1 MFGTAG
7 QQFWAYAVNQ
17 YGKARVGKRV
27 VHGIAEKNDRNSALF
42 SEQLSLSLNTQM
54 GSWIKL
60 HGRSDMDPGA
70 SPPARHV
77 SAAHFIAL
85 AEDCLADGG
94 ADGFGG
100 GLGFFG

>member
-1 MFGTAG
+1 
-7 QQFWAYAVNQ
+7 
-17 YGKARVGKRV
+17 
-27 VHGIAEKNDRNSALF
+27 
-42 SEQLSLSLNTQM
+42 
-54 GSWIKL
+54 
-60 HGRSDMDPGA
+60 MDPGA